1 LLAYCKPTVKAV
13 GRRTGQISWGSDYQ
27 GLRIKGLHLRLSD
40 FRQFVGDI
48 LDSLVEIMHRDLF
61 FGIAPRLIDLTKIK
75 DVMTKDQPMFSF
87 LTEPENGLPDGRAF
101 MLDCMKQAP
110 REFQLIDKNG
120 VWNTDR
126 IQKYFVAK
134 ERFLKLLMLGIFLSK
149 RGLTFSHVPYRRST
163 GERIG
168 AARRQ
173 VSKYP
178 HDSP

>member
-120 VWNTDR
+120 VWNTGQNPKVFCCEGEVFEIADVG
-126 IQKYFVAK
+126 YFLVK
-134 ERFLKLLMLGIFLSK
+134 
-149 RGLTFSHVPYRRST
+149 
-163 GERIG
+163 
-168 AARRQ
+168 ART
-173 VSKYP
+173 
-178 HDSP
+178 DI